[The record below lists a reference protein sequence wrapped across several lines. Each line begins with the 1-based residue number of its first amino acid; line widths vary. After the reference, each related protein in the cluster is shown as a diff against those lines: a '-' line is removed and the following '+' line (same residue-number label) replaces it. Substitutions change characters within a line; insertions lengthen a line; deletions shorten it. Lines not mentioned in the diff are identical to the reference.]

1 MSKDATRQFSWRSF
15 VSVLT
20 AASFIGMVFTGI
32 VLFIVPPGRI
42 ANWTGWTFLALTK
55 HQWIALHDWVSIV
68 FIIASA
74 FHLYLNWKAFVSYF
88 KSRITRAFALRAEW
102 ALALA
107 LFVAIFVGIVVD
119 LAPFSTLMAWN
130 ESIKHGWE
138 SPKQQAPIP
147 HAELLTLTELAEKV
161 PDIDIETML
170 KNIREH
176 GIEVESADVVLGTLA
191 ESSNMTPV
199 RLYNIALG
207 QSGGSGRRAGGHAGG
222 AGYGG
227 GGGGGASRGF
237 GQMTLSQYCQQ
248 TGLDVNTAIEKLN
261 KEGFRAEADM
271 TIRMI
276 ADSVGAH
283 PSEIRGILD
292 SSQH

>member
-1 MSKDATRQFSWRSF
+1 MSKDTTKQFSWRSF

-20 AASFIGMVFTGI
+20 AASFVGMVFTGI
-32 VLFIVPPGRI
+32 VLFIVPPGRV

-55 HQWIALHDWVSIV
+55 HQWIGLHDWLSIV
-68 FIIASA
+68 FIIASVV
-74 FHLYLNWKAFVSYF
+74 HLYLNWKAFVSYF

-107 LFVAIFVGIVVD
+107 VFVVVFVGTVIEV
-119 LAPFSTLMAWN
+119 APFSTLMAWN
-130 ESIKHGWE
+130 ESIKHGWD
-138 SPKQQAPIP
+138 SPRQRAPIP
-147 HAELLTLTELAEKV
+147 HAELLTLTELASQI
-161 PDIDIETML
+161 PDVSLETML

-191 ESSNMTPV
+191 EASNMTPV

-207 QSGGSGRRAGGHAGG
+207 QGGGSGRRAGEHA
-222 AGYGG
+222 GG
-227 GGGGGASRGF
+227 GGGHGGGAGRGF

-248 TGLDVNTAIEKLN
+248 AGLDIDTAIGKLN

-271 TIRMI
+271 TIRAI

-283 PSEIRGILD
+283 PSEIRGILEA
-292 SSQH
+292 SQR

>member
-1 MSKDATRQFSWRSF
+1 MSKDTTKKFSWRSF

-32 VLFIVPPGRI
+32 VLFIVPPGRV

-55 HQWIALHDWVSIV
+55 HQWIGLHDWLSIV

-107 LFVAIFVGIVVD
+107 VFMLVFVGTVVE

-130 ESIKHGWE
+130 ESIKHGWD
-138 SPKQQAPIP
+138 SPRQRAPIP
-147 HAELLTLTELAEKV
+147 HSELLTLTELAEQV
-161 PDIDIETML
+161 PDVDLENML
-170 KNIREH
+170 ENIQEQ

-191 ESSNMTPV
+191 EASNMTPV
-199 RLYNIALG
+199 RLYSIALG
-207 QSGGSGRRAGGHAGG
+207 QGDGSGRRAGEHAGG
-222 AGYGG
+222 GAGH
-227 GGGGGASRGF
+227 GGGAGRGF
-237 GQMTLSQYCQQ
+237 GQMTLSQYCRQA
-248 TGLDVNTAIEKLN
+248 GFDIDVAVGKLN
-261 KEGFRAEADM
+261 KEGFQAEEDM
-271 TIRMI
+271 TIRAI

-283 PSEIRGILD
+283 PSEIRRILD
-292 SSQH
+292 ASQH